1 MSMKGIIIYRRAGWL
16 VALAGWAIITASF
29 AGAEDAGLTRYRVA
43 GMLQRAVERADALR
57 LQGDA
62 NVAAVIASQLVAEGL
77 PEAAVRTAMQ
87 APGGTPTTPGGT
99 LVLRDVPAEDAAALA
114 VAFVSREGLM
124 QGFPDGTF
132 RGDNVMTDGQVAL
145 VLSRLFARLAAG
157 PAPSTSAADSLAQ
170 LIATGLAANPEL
182 AAIAHRVQAARLAIP
197 QAAARP
203 DPELMLALM
212 DMPVGTFSLDRD
224 MMSSVRIGARQ
235 MVPGAGKRSLRRLAA
250 EQEAAAT
257 QWVYDEARNE
267 LVRDVTDAYYQL
279 SYLDR
284 ATRVTKAN
292 KALSEAFAKLA
303 AVRYSV
309 GRGPQAEVAQ
319 AQVEVSRYLDRLLA
333 LDQERATAQARLN
346 TLLDRDP
353 ATPVTTAP
361 APPPSVTDLDEQ
373 ALQKTALATRPMLKE
388 MESQIARMDTMVE
401 LDRRELKPDFVYGF
415 DYAVRANTGDPM
427 APGRDL
433 WSFSV
438 GVTLPMLNPKPHRA
452 AIAASEAR
460 SREMREQY
468 RQVRAKALEEIHVAL
483 AMLQRSRR
491 QMDLYR
497 EGIIPQAEIAVSSA
511 RAGYETG
518 AVDVLALI
526 TAQQTLFDYQLDY
539 YMAVTDRGRAAAELA
554 FAVGA
559 PSPGTENGR

>member
-1 MSMKGIIIYRRAGWL
+1 
-16 VALAGWAIITASF
+16 
-29 AGAEDAGLTRYRVA
+29 
-43 GMLQRAVERADALR
+43 
-57 LQGDA
+57 
-62 NVAAVIASQLVAEGL
+62 
-77 PEAAVRTAMQ
+77 
-87 APGGTPTTPGGT
+87 
-99 LVLRDVPAEDAAALA
+99 
-114 VAFVSREGLM
+114 
-124 QGFPDGTF
+124 
-132 RGDNVMTDGQVAL
+132 
-145 VLSRLFARLAAG
+145 
-157 PAPSTSAADSLAQ
+157 
-170 LIATGLAANPEL
+170 
-182 AAIAHRVQAARLAIP
+182 LAIP